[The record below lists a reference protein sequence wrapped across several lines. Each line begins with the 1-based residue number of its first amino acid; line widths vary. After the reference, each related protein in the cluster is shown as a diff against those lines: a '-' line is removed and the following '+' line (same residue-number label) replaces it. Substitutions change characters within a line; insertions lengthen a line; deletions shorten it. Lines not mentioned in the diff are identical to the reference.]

1 MCNRT
6 KDGILSF
13 DNCVYKTSINE
24 GLNGNPFNKHGDVV
38 RFNSYI
44 TFSKSNDQTMRVQL
58 RLCFRYN
65 DNGIVRYAYS
75 PVFETSLQ
83 ELKGIN

>member
-1 MCNRT
+1 M
-6 KDGILSF
+6 SF
-13 DNCVYKTSINE
+13 DNCASKTSINE
-24 GLNGNPFNKHGDVV
+24 VLNGKPLDKDGDVLK
-38 RFNSYI
+38 FNSYI
-44 TFSKSNDQTMRVQL
+44 TFPNSNDQTMRVQL